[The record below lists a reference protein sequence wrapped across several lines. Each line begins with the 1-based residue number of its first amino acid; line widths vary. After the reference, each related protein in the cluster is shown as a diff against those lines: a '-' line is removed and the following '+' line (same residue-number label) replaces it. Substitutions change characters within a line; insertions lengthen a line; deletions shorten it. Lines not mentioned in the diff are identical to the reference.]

1 MLKPESSRII
11 HVPLTETVCQA
22 ICSVFT
28 ASLHS
33 NQCSLLLC
41 GIVHFFLAAFC
52 LLCVHLILSL
62 SYVVLACGYCG
73 YEFVGYCFLNNAL
86 HFILPMIFWQKL
98 LSFTASYLDLFQ
110 MSDVFG
116 RLDLLVVHYKH

>member
-86 HFILPMIFWQKL
+86 HFILPSPLEYQYSVQLELLLLHTKQWIFGL
-98 LSFTASYLDLFQ
+98 
-110 MSDVFG
+110 
-116 RLDLLVVHYKH
+116 